1 MSKKTA
7 IIAFCLSICMVS
19 SAFAAEFT
27 DTGILM
33 LVNIYHRISKD
44 YVPELVY
51 FEDTNYQMNEEA
63 AASLSRM
70 LDDME
75 EELGEAPMVVS
86 AYRSYERQV
95 EVYNNDITRYMKS
108 GMTEEEA
115 IEQTEKY
122 VALPGAS
129 EHQTGLAI
137 DLSNDGSLEE
147 DFIET
152 EAGQWLKDNCYK
164 YGFVVR
170 YPEDKVQYT
179 LINYE
184 PWHIRYVGLP
194 VSQIMYENGWC
205 LEEFVAYMKRNVYM
219 VWYDMDNVWKLS
231 FTDEVAGNID
241 SNTSVSYTNSGGYIV
256 LSRKS
261 KDSSV
266 IIDGSGFNSKHIM
279 QARLLGK
286 ITQASTESEG

>member
-1 MSKKTA
+1 
-7 IIAFCLSICMVS
+7 CLSICMVS

-27 DTGILM
+27 DTGIFM

-95 EVYNNDITRYMKS
+95 EVYNNDVNRYMKS
-108 GMTEEEA
+108 GITEEEA

-184 PWHIRYVGLP
+184 PWHIRYVDLP

-219 VWYDMDNVWKLS
+219 VWYDMDNVWTLT
-231 FTDEVAGNID
+231 FTDEIAGNID

-266 IIDGSGFNSKHIM
+266 IIDGNGFNSKHIM

-286 ITQASTESEG
+286 ITQANIESEG